1 MLDEKDLQ
9 AIAQLMSAME
19 NRIDGKLSAL
29 EGRIDGKLTALENRI
44 DGKLTALE
52 DRIDEKLVRQKKEI
66 LDEATHRM
74 KVLLDAEVT
83 PKFNLLAEG
92 QEDIL
97 RRMPSEEDMDIIDG
111 RLSTLEALVKKH
123 SREIAALKQAQ

>member
-1 MLDEKDLQ
+1 MLEEKDLQ
-9 AIAQLMSAME
+9 AIAQLMNAME
-19 NRIDGKLSAL
+19 DRIDGKLTALEGRIDEKLSAL
-29 EGRIDGKLTALENRI
+29 EGRID
-44 DGKLTALE
+44 
-52 DRIDEKLVRQKKEI
+52 EKLARQKREL

-97 RRMPSEEDMDIIDG
+97 RRMPSEEDMDIIDS
-111 RLSTLEALVKKH
+111 RLATLEALVKKH
-123 SREIAALKQAQ
+123 SREIAALKRAQ

>member
-1 MLDEKDLQ
+1 MLEEKDLQ
-9 AIAQLMSAME
+9 AIAQLMNAME
-19 NRIDGKLSAL
+19 DRIDGKLTALEGRIDGKLSAL
-29 EGRIDGKLTALENRI
+29 ES
-44 DGKLTALE
+44 
-52 DRIDEKLVRQKKEI
+52 RIDEKLARQKREL

-97 RRMPSEEDMDIIDG
+97 RRMPSEEDMDIIDS
-111 RLSTLEALVKKH
+111 RLATLEALVKKH
-123 SREIAALKQAQ
+123 SREIAALKRAQ